1 MKIIIV
7 GCGKIGKRLA
17 EKLVEEEHDVAV
29 IDKSPEVIE
38 DVTNAYDVIGVCGI
52 GTDCEV
58 LD

>member
-7 GCGKIGKRLA
+7 GCSKIGKRLA
-17 EKLVEEEHDVAV
+17 EKLVAEEHDVAV